1 MLCFDKLKCSINGE
15 NLFSDLSV
23 SLLPSSIMY
32 VLGKNGSGKTSL
44 LRAAAGIARFSS
56 GNIYFKK
63 NNIYDLP
70 KPYCTYIGH
79 NLGIK
84 QELTVFENLKY
95 YSSFYNSLEAL
106 EASIHYFKLQEIMDK
121 KCYELSSGTQKR
133 VALSKL
139 LSCKSNLWLLD
150 EVETNLDAE
159 NKYLLNNLIISKA
172 NSGGI
177 ILISSHDAPTIK
189 TSQNLL
195 IDDYAN

>member
-1 MLCFDKLKCSINGE
+1 
-15 NLFSDLSV
+15 
-23 SLLPSSIMY
+23 MY

-44 LRAAAGIARFSS
+44 LRAAAGIARISS

-106 EASIHYFKLQEIMDK
+106 EASIHYFKLQKIMDK